1 MLKLLLVFLGGGLG
15 SMGRYG
21 IGQLI
26 AHWTPKDLEPPQST
40 HWLNMYPLATLMVNL
55 IGCAIIGG
63 AWAWVISRGNGQ
75 QSPAMLFLIVG
86 ILGGFTTFSSFGW
99 ETLELIQ
106 NQRPGA
112 AAVYVVASL
121 LFGLLGVFGGYT
133 IGSAAFS
140 TGATT

>member
-21 IGQLI
+21 VGQLI
-26 AHWTPKDLEPPQST
+26 AHWTPKDLEPK
-40 HWLNMYPLATLMVNL
+40 HWLDLYPLATLTVNL

-63 AWAWVISRGNGQ
+63 AWAWVITRGDGQ

-86 ILGGFTTFSSFGW
+86 ILGGFTTFSSFGL

-133 IGSAAFS
+133 IGTAAFS
-140 TGATT
+140 AGATT